1 MSARICP
8 TCWAVSGKYEE
19 LRYDC
24 ISVTPLLAQEKILIS
39 VTTENNE
46 LKHVADVAFP
56 TAEQTSERF
65 SQLARA
71 VIGKKLLVFI

>member
-8 TCWAVSGKYEE
+8 TCWAVSGKYGD

-24 ISVTPLLAQEKILIS
+24 ISVTPLLAQQKIQIS
-39 VTTENNE
+39 VTTENDE

-56 TAEQTSERF
+56 TTEQTGERF

-71 VIGKKLLVFI
+71 VIGKKLLILI

>member
-8 TCWAVSGKYEE
+8 TCWAVSGKYGDW
-19 LRYDC
+19 RYDC

-39 VTTENNE
+39 IMTENNE

-56 TAEQTSERF
+56 TAEQTGERF
-65 SQLARA
+65 NQLARA
-71 VIGKKLLVFI
+71 AIGQKLMILI